1 MLSRSPNINN
11 SAKGFDIDDKYTSKS
26 SSDSDT
32 SLDDDPSAPL
42 ESMEDIL
49 ITVPGAILH
58 LIDTRFSIE
67 LACGDFSVIRLMQD
81 EHPVAVLARVADEIQ
96 WPVTKHQAA
105 VKLDDS
111 HYFFSVRA
119 PKEFDDDDDL
129 GDMLNYGLSFA
140 LKGQED
146 VTENLD
152 NVLEMAK
159 ELSPSDLDV
168 EKNKEVME
176 KRCQAYWTTLAP
188 NVEDYS
194 SVAAK
199 LVAAGSGQL
208 VKGILWCGDVTV
220 ERLKHGN
227 EVLKKRMVP
236 GESSEISPETLKRI
250 KRVKKVTKMTEKVAV
265 GVLSGVL
272 KFSGFFVGSAANSKV
287 GKKLFGFLPG
297 EMVLASLDGFNK
309 VCDAFEVAGRN
320 VMSTSNTVTTELV
333 SHKYGEDAAKATNE
347 SLDAAGHAIGAAWTV
362 FKIRKAMNPKSVIRP
377 SNLAKYGDANSKDK
391 KKYKKG

>member
-1 MLSRSPNINN
+1 MALKILNFNKPAKDSDIN
-11 SAKGFDIDDKYTSKS
+11 DKHNTSKS
-26 SSDSDT
+26 SSDSDK
-32 SLDDDPSAPL
+32 SSDDDPSAPL
-42 ESMEDIL
+42 ESIEDIL

-67 LACGDFSVIRLMQD
+67 LACGNFSVIRLMQD
-81 EHPVAVLARVADEIQ
+81 DHPVAVLARVADEIQ
-96 WPVTKHQAA
+96 WPVTKDQAA

-129 GDMLNYGLSFA
+129 GDLLNYGLTFA
-140 LKGQED
+140 SKGQED
-146 VTENLD
+146 VLEDLD
-152 NVLEMAK
+152 KVLEIYCGFSKQKVKKKGEEVLDVSLAK
-159 ELSPSDLDV
+159 ELSPSDLEV

-227 EVLKKRMVP
+227 EVLKKRMVA

-250 KRVKKVTKMTEKVAV
+250 KRCLNFVVPIFVYNC
-265 GVLSGVL
+265 VLSLSVV
-272 KFSGFFVGSAANSKV
+272 FF
-287 GKKLFGFLPG
+287 FF
-297 EMVLASLDGFNK
+297 
-309 VCDAFEVAGRN
+309 
-320 VMSTSNTVTTELV
+320 
-333 SHKYGEDAAKATNE
+333 
-347 SLDAAGHAIGAAWTV
+347 
-362 FKIRKAMNPKSVIRP
+362 
-377 SNLAKYGDANSKDK
+377 
-391 KKYKKG
+391 